1 MKWFQLGALLT
12 LFFFYACNPLVTN
25 NLPDGV
31 ESVEE
36 IEIRVGWYLV
46 PVKVDEMWL
55 SMVYQQGEAIGTDH
69 WKPIYDII
77 SGFDFKP
84 GEISDILVS
93 KQKLVKPKS
102 EEMAYRYKLLKII
115 KKEKVA
121 TDKAF
126 NLFMHKD
133 FINFDGEN
141 YSIMNNIPFDCGIA
155 CDILSRK
162 LQNGASISCRWS
174 DDLSTYVYLD

>member
-1 MKWFQLGALLT
+1 MKWFQLGT
-12 LFFFYACNPLVTN
+12 VSTIFFFCACNPLVPN

-31 ESVEE
+31 ESTEE

-46 PVKVDEMWL
+46 PVKVDKMWL

-69 WKPIYDII
+69 WKPIYEGI

-84 GEISDILVS
+84 GEINDILVS
-93 KQKLVKPKS
+93 KQKQVDSKS
-102 EEMAYRYKLLKII
+102 LEMTYCYELLKII

-126 NLFMHKD
+126 NIFLHKD

-141 YSIMNNIPFDCGIA
+141 YSIMNNIPFDCGNA
-155 CDILSRK
+155 CDILRRK
-162 LQNGASISCRWS
+162 LLNGACINCRWS